1 MATPQEKLAESLKLA
16 RINAFHSEIDFELL
30 SSSL

>member
-16 RINAFHSEIDFELL
+16 RISAFRREIDFELL